1 MFLHSSKNY
10 DSQLHRACTSI
21 HPFIHPFTG
30 LHTYIHSDILQHYTI
45 DQLLFCSRDFF
56 SFFFFTF
63 SFLFGSD
70 NKNHSLKYII
80 FLTACVTEQC
90 VLACG
95 RDLIYHSK
103 QREIWYGGYDSYN
116 DHHYLPFPRLLP
128 LPTLVPVC
136 HLPGQHAGLTSS
148 SCLFLADLLIS
159 RSEIYIQV

>member
-1 MFLHSSKNY
+1 MILNFTELAHP
-10 DSQLHRACTSI
+10 SI
-21 HPFIHPFTG
+21 HSFIHPQACI
-30 LHTYIHSDILQHYTI
+30 HTYIQTYCNTTPSISCCFVHVT
-45 DQLLFCSRDFF
+45 FF
-56 SFFFFTF
+56 LSFFFTF

-70 NKNHSLKYII
+70 NKNHSLEYII

-159 RSEIYIQV
+159 RSEIYIQVLS